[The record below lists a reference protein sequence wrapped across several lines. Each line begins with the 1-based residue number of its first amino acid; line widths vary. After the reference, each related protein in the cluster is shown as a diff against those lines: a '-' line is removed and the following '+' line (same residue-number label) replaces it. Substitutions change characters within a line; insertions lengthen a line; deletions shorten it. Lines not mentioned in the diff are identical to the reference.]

1 MFIDRTPRKVE
12 SIAEGSMLNVVR
24 RSQIIGWIAIDSS
37 TANRFGELEEV
48 WLDDSGR
55 IAYFSGGA
63 TYLPIEGIAGVGM
76 GAVSVYYPPVV
87 DTPENL
93 RRLHQFTVESTLGKH
108 LGWVEDFLFDWQ
120 TGEIAAYIVAGE
132 IADPFGGRAVLY
144 PEDVEEIATGKVIIR
159 EDVRDQLKAE
169 SEGLKGF
176 LSEKS
181 QQVQHLV
188 QMIGDRLHHLIAPED
203 KPEVVHVKIKEVSDE
218 VAASTNHPHNSLQE
232 ATEFLQEQWHSLQQS
247 IARAGDRA
255 KSALDATWKQ
265 IIK

>member
-1 MFIDRTPRKVE
+1 
-12 SIAEGSMLNVVR
+12 MLNVVR

-37 TANRFGELEEV
+37 TANSFGELEEV

-55 IAYFSGGA
+55 IAYFSGEK
-63 TYLPIEGIAGVGM
+63 TYLPVEGIAGVGM
-76 GAVSVYYPPVV
+76 GAVSVYYPPVE

-93 RRLHQFTVESTLGKH
+93 RRLHEITVESTLGEN

-132 IADPFGGRAVLY
+132 IAAPFGGRAVLY
-144 PEDVEEIATGKVIIR
+144 PEDIEEIAIDKVIIR
-159 EDVRDQLKAE
+159 EDVKHQLEAE
-169 SEGLKGF
+169 SEGLKSF

-188 QMIGDRLHHLIAPED
+188 HIIGDRLHHVISPSD
-203 KPEVVHVKIKEVSDE
+203 KPEVVRVKIKEVSDE
-218 VAASTNHPHNSLQE
+218 VAASTNHPHHALQE

-247 IARAGDRA
+247 IARAGDRT
-255 KSALDATWKQ
+255 KSSLEAAWKQ
-265 IIK
+265 IHQTKS

>member
-1 MFIDRTPRKVE
+1 
-12 SIAEGSMLNVVR
+12 MLNVVR

-37 TANRFGELEEV
+37 TANSFGELEEV

-55 IAYFSGGA
+55 IAYFSGGE
-63 TYLPIEGIAGVGM
+63 TYLPVKRIAGVGM
-76 GAVSVYYPPVV
+76 GAVSVYYPPVE

-93 RRLHQFTVESTLGKH
+93 RRLHEITVESTLGEP

-132 IADPFGGRAVLY
+132 IAAPFGGRAVLY
-144 PEDVEEIATGKVIIR
+144 PEDVEEIAINKVIIS
-159 EDVRDQLKAE
+159 EDVKHQLEAE

-176 LSEKS
+176 FSEKS

-188 QMIGDRLHHLIAPED
+188 HIIGVGVARRRHRLDHLISPSD
-203 KPEVVHVKIKEVSDE
+203 KPEVVRVKIKEVSDE
-218 VAASTNHPHNSLQE
+218 VAGSTNHPHHALQE

-247 IARAGDRA
+247 ITRAGERA
-255 KSALDATWKQ
+255 KASLDAAWKQ
-265 IIK
+265 IHQIKS

>member
-1 MFIDRTPRKVE
+1 
-12 SIAEGSMLNVVR
+12 MLNVVR

-37 TANRFGELEEV
+37 TANSFGEVEEV

-55 IAYFSGGA
+55 IAYFSGGE
-63 TYLPIEGIAGVGM
+63 TYLPVEKIAGVGM
-76 GAVSVYYPPVV
+76 GAVSIYYPPLME
-87 DTPENL
+87 TPENL
-93 RRLHQFTVESTLGKH
+93 QRLHQITVESTLGEN

-132 IADPFGGRAVLY
+132 IAVPFGGRAVLY
-144 PEDVEEIATGKVIIR
+144 PEDVEEIAADKVIIG
-159 EDVRDQLKAE
+159 EDVREQLKGE

-188 QMIGDRLHHLIAPED
+188 HMIGDRLHHLITPND
-203 KPEVVHVKIKEVSDE
+203 KPEVVRVKIKEVSDE
-218 VAASTNHPHNSLQE
+218 VAASTDRPHHVLEE

-247 IARAGDRA
+247 IASAGERA
-255 KSALDATWKQ
+255 KSALDAAWKQ
-265 IIK
+265 IHK